1 MIDDDNNKVKL
12 RINIETIWISSTCVN
27 SSFLSNEK
35 RKPREE
41 TMSRESYNNASSIT
55 RSLFK

>member
-12 RINIETIWISSTCVN
+12 IINIETIWISSTRVN